1 MMFPC
6 INNIY
11 RIKKIINVKSKR
23 LCNYFFSEPF
33 IFNFENLESLKK
45 IKQPTVNDSSSQKI
59 NQDKHIEE
67 YEERLKNYSCTTTN
81 SSSDN
86 IKGYNNFIDDYSNFD
101 KDALKKTRKVYNIVE
116 RKLRKFENTPL
127 NKYFYIFYKNEKYLS
142 ELEIIHIV
150 YLALKNRKYHL
161 LDKDD
166 QININSHTDIIF
178 NKEQL
183 NKTPNHNNIEDI
195 SYNIDVSSYNIKES
209 KVEYYDKN
217 KVCEK
222 YNSYDNNILEAY
234 DTGNVSYE
242 ENIKNDIPNNLNNIK
257 EIKTKELYTTNH
269 DNNNNNYYYYNI
281 KIEEKGENDYVYKL
295 LYTLNNKLKLY
306 QNYIINFTIKDIY
319 KLSYCQH
326 YYNLYNNKFIPLY
339 LCAFLKRE
347 INYIKQ
353 NKNIYEIKD
362 HNQLDFL
369 LNLLIL
375 EKKNLNTYFIQ
386 ILYDYLFNIIKKE
399 NLFSITCKHVCLLL
413 NINRFESTKY
423 DMFFFLHME
432 RDKDIMRKLS
442 LKDINYLL
450 YYQLKNEINI
460 VKNVDTTN
468 NTENLNDTYNYN
480 NNNNICNYNNNNFY
494 CMKWLSLFF
503 GTIINKCTHMNNSE
517 INLEM
522 IQNIHLFS
530 QILLHYDYS
539 KQYSNIYDTY
549 LELIYNVYSYIN
561 LKVNNFVQN
570 IKNNNFNINFF
581 ITLSLALSVI
591 KNNIN
596 INDNFYVFLFYLIN
610 DKKIKHMDV
619 NHWIYILYFIHF
631 CNFKRNIYYKQ
642 NILYKKDI
650 MKVIYICD
658 NNHVGH
664 MNTYIPFDDNFMYSY
679 IMDKLKN
686 IYSYHEKGTNDIYIF
701 KDLKQNYSYN
711 ITNNHKHVQEDNL
724 SIDKENGKK
733 KMDIYHTKKA
743 IIIDEY
749 NNICSNTHNICNDKK
764 LSMIEHNK
772 EKINQPHVVHM
783 NIQQHDNIYLKEE
796 NIKIICDQKKN
807 NIDNNII
814 NKNYDNNINVH
825 NKSYYM
831 NILDILILLKHKKKD
846 NNFYKHLLLLFNK
859 NIFKY
864 YNIHIFHIDKILVTF
879 SQLNINKSHISL
891 NIFNLLENIKNNIIH
906 NNNYIKQE
914 HYFYHSLS
922 NILLSLVELN
932 MLKIIDLNIFEKNI
946 LNNLNNMNIN
956 SLLVLIQYY
965 ILKGNT
971 CCNNINIIIILLL
984 NYITKKYTSLHKQQ
998 PYEEINKKN
1007 AQNIYLDW
1015 YDIKNDKHYDII
1027 KTYLLKNDEENC
1039 NEEKNKRDVLYKHT
1053 KNYNE
1058 TIKDINKKN
1067 TDQYQT
1073 NNLYEDLINPYNFHF
1088 HKIDQDDFYEYLLLR
1103 FVFINIFTHSNI
1115 IQENIKYHMKEYEPR
1130 ILNNFNKMIWH
1141 LKNNFEGIININLYT
1156 EEERNKKIM
1165 EYDKSEYLRISHSNI
1180 QNQHML
1186 NTTKKENIHNNKHIN
1201 NDSINI
1207 YKDVTTYSDY
1217 DQIKEHYIY
1226 NDKHYYKNN
1235 NNNNN
1240 NNILSK
1246 KNFFL
1251 ILNYFLYIFNHN
1263 LNILIKEKNLLEC
1276 ILLQLVHVK
1285 KFKNTYYNYK
1295 YLFLY
1300 RKLILSLIYDMEKK
1314 QKTKMNYLLNPE
1326 VYEEQKKKTLDIQQ
1340 TEYHK
1345 CINIIRHFN
1354 YICEKNKKNKIQKN
1368 IFYNYLQKY
1377 NFLHIYNDEQYKNY
1391 KILDNEHILY
1401 NLNSDILNIYINA
1414 PLFNYIIPIVIQT
1427 KNKSLAIHYIWN
1439 NEENLDTYMVLY
1451 NIMKTFLISYN
1462 YDIILIKTSDM
1473 NNVNISNKCQEI
1485 SS

>member
-23 LCNYFFSEPF
+23 FSKYFCSEPF
-33 IFNFENLESLKK
+33 IFNFENLEDLKK
-45 IKQPTVNDSSSQKI
+45 IKEPNVCDSSSQKI
-59 NQDKHIEE
+59 NENKNIEE
-67 YEERLKNYSCTTTN
+67 NQHLLK
-81 SSSDN
+81 SSSNDN
-86 IKGYNNFIDDYSNFD
+86 IKGYNHLIDTYTNLD
-101 KDALKKTRKVYNIVE
+101 KDALKKTRKVYNFVE

-142 ELEIIHIV
+142 QVEIIHIV
-150 YLALKNRKYHL
+150 YLALKNRKCHL
-161 LDKDD
+161 LIKDD
-166 QININSHTDIIF
+166 QININIHTDIIF
-178 NKEQL
+178 NQEQL
-183 NKTPNHNNIEDI
+183 NKTIKDNNIEDI
-195 SYNIDVSSYNIKES
+195 SCNIDVNSFNIKES
-209 KVEYYDKN
+209 KVDYYDKN
-217 KVCEK
+217 KICRN
-222 YNSYDNNILEAY
+222 YNSYDNNILDTY
-234 DTGNVSYE
+234 DTGKVSYE
-242 ENIKNDIPNNLNNIK
+242 KNIKNDIPNNLDNIK
-257 EIKTKELYTTNH
+257 EIKINGLYTTINH
-269 DNNNNNYYYYNI
+269 DNNTNYNNI
-281 KIEEKGENDYVYKL
+281 KIDEKGQNDYIYKL

-306 QNYIINFTIKDIY
+306 KNYIINFTIKDIY

-326 YYNLYNNKFIPLY
+326 YYNIHNNKFIPLY

-353 NKNIYEIKD
+353 NKNLYQIKD
-362 HNQLDFL
+362 QNQLDFL

-375 EKKNLNTYFIQ
+375 EKKNLNTYFFH

-399 NLFSITCKHVCLLL
+399 NLFNITCKHVCLLL

-450 YYQLKNEINI
+450 FYQLKNEINI
-460 VKNVDTTN
+460 VKKVDRTN
-468 NTENLNDTYNYN
+468 TTENISDIYN
-480 NNNNICNYNNNNFY
+480 NNNNINC

-503 GTIINKCTHMNNSE
+503 SNLINKCIHLNNSE
-517 INLEM
+517 INLEI

-539 KQYSNIYDTY
+539 KQYFNIYDQY

-561 LKVNNFVQN
+561 IRVNNFVQN
-570 IKNNNFNINFF
+570 IKNVKTNNFNINFF

-591 KNNIN
+591 KSNIN
-596 INDNFYVFLFYLIN
+596 INDNFYVFLFYIIN
-610 DKKIKHMDV
+610 DGNMKHIDV

-631 CNFKRNIYYKQ
+631 CNFKRNNYYKQ

-650 MKVIYICD
+650 TNVMYICD
-658 NNHVGH
+658 NNPVGY
-664 MNTYIPFDDNFMYSY
+664 MNTYIPCDDNFLYSY
-679 IMDKLKN
+679 ILDKLKN
-686 IYSYHEKGTNDIYIF
+686 MYCYHKKCTNDIYIL
-701 KDLKQNYSYN
+701 KDLKQNHSYN
-711 ITNNHKHVQEDNL
+711 ITKDDTHVQEDNL
-724 SIDKENGKK
+724 STDKENIKNK
-733 KMDIYHTKKA
+733 IDNYNTNKQT
-743 IIIDEY
+743 IIDDCIKKNN
-749 NNICSNTHNICNDKK
+749 NNIYMYTHNICNDKK
-764 LSMIEHNK
+764 TSVIQQNK
-772 EKINQPHVVHM
+772 EKINEQHVDHM
-783 NIQQHDNIYLKEE
+783 NIKKQDDNIYMKNE
-796 NIKIICDQKKN
+796 NIKIICDKKKN
-807 NIDNNII
+807 NINNNII
-814 NKNYDNNINVH
+814 NKNYDNNIHVH

-831 NILDILILLKHKKKD
+831 NILDILILLKHKKKKH
-846 NNFYKHLLLLFNK
+846 NNFYKYLLLLFNK

-879 SQLNINKSHISL
+879 SQLNINKNDISL
-891 NIFNLLENIKNNIIH
+891 NIFNLLENIKNNFIH
-906 NNNYIKQE
+906 NNHYVKQE

-932 MLKIIDLNIFEKNI
+932 LLKIIDLTLFETSV

-971 CCNNINIIIILLL
+971 SCNNLNIIIMLLL
-984 NYITKKYTSLHKQQ
+984 NYITKKYTCLHKD
-998 PYEEINKKN
+998 PYDELNKKN
-1007 AQNIYLDW
+1007 AEEIYLSM
-1015 YDIKNDKHYDII
+1015 YEIKNDKHYDII
-1027 KTYLLKNDEENC
+1027 KTYLLKNYEESC
-1039 NEEKNKRDVLYKHT
+1039 NEEIKNQGDVSYKHN
-1053 KNYNE
+1053 KNYNG

-1067 TDQYQT
+1067 IDKFQT
-1073 NNLYEDLINPYNFHF
+1073 NNPYEHIINPYNFHF
-1088 HKIDQDDFYEYLLLR
+1088 HKNGQDDFYEFLLLR
-1103 FVFINIFTHSNI
+1103 FVFINICTHSNI
-1115 IQENIKYHMKEYEPR
+1115 IQENIKYHMKEYEPY
-1130 ILNNFNKMIWH
+1130 ILNNFNKIIWH
-1141 LKNNFEGIININLYT
+1141 LKNNFEGIINISLYT
-1156 EEERNKKIM
+1156 EEEKNKKKM
-1165 EYDKSEYLRISHSNI
+1165 EYDKSKYLHISHSNVH
-1180 QNQHML
+1180 NKNML
-1186 NTTKKENIHNNKHIN
+1186 NTTIKENMDNNKHIN
-1201 NDSINI
+1201 YNTGNI
-1207 YKDVTTYSDY
+1207 HKNVKTYSDY
-1217 DQIKEHYIY
+1217 DEIQEYYIY
-1226 NDKHYYKNN
+1226 NDKSSYENNN

-1263 LNILIKEKNLLEC
+1263 LNILMKDKNFLEC
-1276 ILLQLVHVK
+1276 ILLQLVYVK

-1300 RKLILSLIYDMEKK
+1300 RKLILSLIYHMEKK
-1314 QKTKMNYLLNPE
+1314 QKTKIHYLLSPE
-1326 VYEEQKKKTLDIQQ
+1326 IYQEKKRTLDTQQ
-1340 TEYHK
+1340 TEYYK

-1354 YICEKNKKNKIQKN
+1354 YKCEKNKKEKIQKN

-1377 NFLHIYNDEQYKNY
+1377 NILHMYNDEQYMNY

-1401 NLNSDILNIYINA
+1401 NLNSDILNIYINV
-1414 PLFNYIIPIVIQT
+1414 PFFNYIIPLVIQT
-1427 KNKSLAIHYIWN
+1427 KNKSLAIHYICN

-1473 NNVNISNKCQEI
+1473 NPANISNRCQEI